1 MAIKPQQSS
10 EDFGD
15 LEFRWDLDKQQAW
28 NPLARLGHAPKQS
41 KIMGMLTNGGNQAL
55 YVPSAM
61 DAHAAQVEMIKDI
74 GVQQEDALATYP
86 DDIRA
91 TIDYATPDK
100 WNHEYTHRGFDKIL
114 KSANADPEA
123 FVNNYGKDT
132 FKLTQLLEKNKN
144 AEREYFTELLDDVSQ
159 IKAEDL
165 DDAGQLENKVLEQ
178 ATLGEVQA
186 FQSLVL
192 GRDVATFAITP
203 ESLTKIFPYAK
214 LLKVAQRMLDGEKED
229 KKERPKEK
237 GIMSLFSGLY

>member
-28 NPLARLGHAPKQS
+28 NPLARLGYAPKQS

-74 GVQQEDALATYP
+74 GVQQEDALTTYP
-86 DDIRA
+86 DDVRT
-91 TIDYATPDK
+91 TIDYAKPDI

-114 KSANADPEA
+114 KSANANPEA

-132 FKLTQLLEKNKN
+132 FKLTQLLSENKN
-144 AEREYFTELLDDVSQ
+144 GEREYFTELLDDVSKTKGKGLQ
-159 IKAEDL
+159 RA
-165 DDAGQLENKVLEQ
+165 N
-178 ATLGEVQA
+178 LGEVQA

-192 GRDVATFAITP
+192 GRDVDTSAITP

-214 LLKVAQRMLDGEKED
+214 LLKVAQRMLGAEKGRGGE
-229 KKERPKEK
+229 ERPKER